1 MRKIIISFCI
11 LFAALSLQAQSVNG
25 IRIDGGNTPI
35 LVYLGGNQI
44 CLPTTTCFI
53 ANLNPG
59 HYTVE
64 VFATRFTR
72 AGERVWKGEKLYK
85 DLVYFDGRGVTEIW
99 VDGRDNMRPERPGRP
114 EQGEHRPGYG
124 YNRVMNDQLFQTF
137 YKEMKNEPF
146 KDDRMKLLNAALAG
160 SDFTSAQC
168 LQLTKLYTFDDDRM
182 EIMKIMYPRIVDK
195 EAFFTVINTLTF
207 SSSKEKMK
215 DFFMVTATLTFSKN
229 KTQMN
234 DFIREYEGR

>member
-1 MRKIIISFCI
+1 MPKIIICLCI

-44 CLPTTTCFI
+44 CLPSTTCFI

-99 VDGRDNMRPERPGRP
+99 VDGRDNMRPERPSRP

-195 EAFFTVINTLTF
+195 EAFFTVINTLKIG
-207 SSSKEKMK
+207 SSK
-215 DFFMVTATLTFSKN
+215 
-229 KTQMN
+229 
-234 DFIREYEGR
+234 

>member
-85 DLVYFDGRGVTEIW
+85 DFVYFDGRGVTEIW

-182 EIMKIMYPRIVDK
+182 EIMKMMYPRIVDK
-195 EAFFTVINTLTF
+195 GAFFTVIATLTF
-207 SSSKEKMK
+207 SSNRDEM
-215 DFFMVTATLTFSKN
+215 N
-229 KTQMN
+229 KFVQS
-234 DFIREYEGR
+234 YGRRR

>member
-25 IRIDGGNTPI
+25 TRIDGGNTPI

-215 DFFMVTATLTFSKN
+215 DFIIGYGK
-229 KTQMN
+229 
-234 DFIREYEGR
+234 R

>member
-207 SSSKEKMK
+207 SSRKEKMK
-215 DFFMVTATLTFSKN
+215 DFIIGYGK
-229 KTQMN
+229 
-234 DFIREYEGR
+234 R

>member
-99 VDGRDNMRPERPGRP
+99 VDGRDNMRPERPGRTD
-114 EQGEHRPGYG
+114 QGEHRQGYG

-215 DFFMVTATLTFSKN
+215 DFIIGYGK
-229 KTQMN
+229 
-234 DFIREYEGR
+234 R

>member
-1 MRKIIISFCI
+1 MREIIISFCI

-85 DLVYFDGRGVTEIW
+85 DFVYFDGRGVTEIW

-124 YNRVMNDQLFQTF
+124 YNRVMDDQLFQTF

-215 DFFMVTATLTFSKN
+215 DFIIGYGK
-229 KTQMN
+229 
-234 DFIREYEGR
+234 R

>member
-35 LVYLGGNQI
+35 LVYLGGSQI

-85 DLVYFDGRGVTEIW
+85 DLVYFDGRGVKEIW

-215 DFFMVTATLTFSKN
+215 DFIIGYGK
-229 KTQMN
+229 
-234 DFIREYEGR
+234 R

>member
-85 DLVYFDGRGVTEIW
+85 DFVYFDGRGVKEIW
-99 VDGRDNMRPERPGRP
+99 VDGRDNIRPERPGRP
-114 EQGEHRPGYG
+114 DQGENRPGYG

-215 DFFMVTATLTFSKN
+215 DFM
-229 KTQMN
+229 
-234 DFIREYEGR
+234 IRYGKR

>member
-182 EIMKIMYPRIVDK
+182 EIMKSMYPRIVDK

-215 DFFMVTATLTFSKN
+215 DFIIGYGK
-229 KTQMN
+229 
-234 DFIREYEGR
+234 R

>member
-11 LFAALSLQAQSVNG
+11 LFAALSLKAQSVNG

-64 VFATRFTR
+64 VFASRFTR

-85 DLVYFDGRGVTEIW
+85 DFVYFDGRGVKEIW

-114 EQGEHRPGYG
+114 DQGEHRPGYG

-215 DFFMVTATLTFSKN
+215 DFIIGYGK
-229 KTQMN
+229 
-234 DFIREYEGR
+234 R

>member
-44 CLPTTTCFI
+44 CFPTTTCFI

-85 DLVYFDGRGVTEIW
+85 DFVYFDGRGVTEIW

-215 DFFMVTATLTFSKN
+215 DFIIGYGK
-229 KTQMN
+229 
-234 DFIREYEGR
+234 R

>member
-85 DLVYFDGRGVTEIW
+85 DFVYFDGRGVTEIW
-99 VDGRDNMRPERPGRP
+99 VDGRDNMRPERPSRP

-182 EIMKIMYPRIVDK
+182 EIMKIVYPRIVDK

-215 DFFMVTATLTFSKN
+215 DFIIGYGK
-229 KTQMN
+229 
-234 DFIREYEGR
+234 R

>member
-195 EAFFTVINTLTF
+195 EAFF
-207 SSSKEKMK
+207 
-215 DFFMVTATLTFSKN
+215 MVTATLTFSKN

>member
-1 MRKIIISFCI
+1 MREIIISFCI

-124 YNRVMNDQLFQTF
+124 HNRVMNDQLFQTF

-207 SSSKEKMK
+207 GSSKEKMK
-215 DFFMVTATLTFSKN
+215 DFIIGYGK
-229 KTQMN
+229 
-234 DFIREYEGR
+234 R

>member
-99 VDGRDNMRPERPGRP
+99 VDGRDNMRPERPSRP

-195 EAFFTVINTLTF
+195 EDFFTVINTLTF

-215 DFFMVTATLTFSKN
+215 DFIIGYGK
-229 KTQMN
+229 
-234 DFIREYEGR
+234 R

>member
-114 EQGEHRPGYG
+114 EQGDHRPGYG

-215 DFFMVTATLTFSKN
+215 DFIIGYGK
-229 KTQMN
+229 
-234 DFIREYEGR
+234 R

>member
-72 AGERVWKGEKLYK
+72 AGERVGKVEKLYK

-99 VDGRDNMRPERPGRP
+99 VDGRDNMRPERPSRP

-207 SSSKEKMK
+207 GSSKEKMK
-215 DFFMVTATLTFSKN
+215 DFIIGYGK
-229 KTQMN
+229 
-234 DFIREYEGR
+234 R

>member
-85 DLVYFDGRGVTEIW
+85 DLVYFDGRGVTEIC
-99 VDGRDNMRPERPGRP
+99 VDGRDNMRPERPSRP

-207 SSSKEKMK
+207 GSSKEKMK
-215 DFFMVTATLTFSKN
+215 DFIIGYGK
-229 KTQMN
+229 
-234 DFIREYEGR
+234 R

>member
-85 DLVYFDGRGVTEIW
+85 DFVYFDGRGVTEIW

-168 LQLTKLYTFDDDRM
+168 LQLTKLYTFDDGRM

-215 DFFMVTATLTFSKN
+215 DFIIGYGK
-229 KTQMN
+229 
-234 DFIREYEGR
+234 R

>member
-35 LVYLGGNQI
+35 LVYLEGNQI

-215 DFFMVTATLTFSKN
+215 DFIIGYGK
-229 KTQMN
+229 
-234 DFIREYEGR
+234 R

>member
-85 DLVYFDGRGVTEIW
+85 YLVYFDGRGVTEIW
-99 VDGRDNMRPERPGRP
+99 VDGRDNMRPERPSRP

-207 SSSKEKMK
+207 GSSKEKMK
-215 DFFMVTATLTFSKN
+215 DFIIGYGK
-229 KTQMN
+229 
-234 DFIREYEGR
+234 R

>member
-195 EAFFTVINTLTF
+195 EAFFTVINILTF

-215 DFFMVTATLTFSKN
+215 DFIIGYGK
-229 KTQMN
+229 
-234 DFIREYEGR
+234 R

>member
-1 MRKIIISFCI
+1 MCIRDRIIISFCI

-215 DFFMVTATLTFSKN
+215 DFIIGYGK
-229 KTQMN
+229 
-234 DFIREYEGR
+234 R

>member
-1 MRKIIISFCI
+1 MRNIIISFCI

-215 DFFMVTATLTFSKN
+215 DFIIGYGK
-229 KTQMN
+229 
-234 DFIREYEGR
+234 R

>member
-44 CLPTTTCFI
+44 CLPTTSCFI

-182 EIMKIMYPRIVDK
+182 EIMKIMYPQIVDK

-215 DFFMVTATLTFSKN
+215 DFIIGYGK
-229 KTQMN
+229 
-234 DFIREYEGR
+234 R

>member
-44 CLPTTTCFI
+44 SLPTTTCFI

-64 VFATRFTR
+64 VYATRFTR

-85 DLVYFDGRGVTEIW
+85 DLVYFDGRGVKEIW
-99 VDGRDNMRPERPGRP
+99 VDGRDNIRPERPGRP
-114 EQGEHRPGYG
+114 DPGEHRLGYG

-215 DFFMVTATLTFSKN
+215 DFMIGYGK
-229 KTQMN
+229 
-234 DFIREYEGR
+234 R

>member
-85 DLVYFDGRGVTEIW
+85 DFVYFDGRGVTEIW

-215 DFFMVTATLTFSKN
+215 DFMIGYGK
-229 KTQMN
+229 
-234 DFIREYEGR
+234 R

>member
-85 DLVYFDGRGVTEIW
+85 DFVYFDGRGVKEIW
-99 VDGRDNMRPERPGRP
+99 VDGRDNIRPESPGRP
-114 EQGEHRPGYG
+114 DQGEHRPGYG
-124 YNRVMNDQLFQTF
+124 HNRVMNDQLFQTF

-168 LQLTKLYTFDDDRM
+168 LQLTQLYTFDDDRM

-215 DFFMVTATLTFSKN
+215 DFMIGYGK
-229 KTQMN
+229 
-234 DFIREYEGR
+234 R

>member
-99 VDGRDNMRPERPGRP
+99 VDGRDNMRPERPSRP

-182 EIMKIMYPRIVDK
+182 EIMKMMYPRIVDK
-195 EAFFTVINTLTF
+195 GAFFTVIATLTF
-207 SSSKEKMK
+207 SSNK
-215 DFFMVTATLTFSKN
+215 DEMN
-229 KTQMN
+229 KFVQS
-234 DFIREYEGR
+234 YGRRR

>member
-35 LVYLGGNQI
+35 LVYLGGNQL

-85 DLVYFDGRGVTEIW
+85 DFVYFDGRGVTEIW

-215 DFFMVTATLTFSKN
+215 DFIIGYGK
-229 KTQMN
+229 
-234 DFIREYEGR
+234 R

>member
-99 VDGRDNMRPERPGRP
+99 VDGRDNLRPERPGRP

-215 DFFMVTATLTFSKN
+215 DFIIGYGK
-229 KTQMN
+229 
-234 DFIREYEGR
+234 R